1 MVPRSGWVFE
11 NTLCKMDSPFLVSSK
26 LIGSRKSAIA
36 HCGLATRERG
46 PYGGVFPMLE
56 PSFEISPQPLRPQSL
71 RERLEDPGAGA
82 VVTFE
87 GWVRNLNE
95 GKPVIA
101 LEYEVYDELAVKE
114 GQRIL
119 QEGLDRW
126 ELKAVHAVHRSGK
139 LVVGD
144 CAVWVGVAAGHRAQ
158 AFEACRAIIDELKQR
173 VPIWKKEYYEDGET
187 DWLKGAG

>member
-1 MVPRSGWVFE
+1 
-11 NTLCKMDSPFLVSSK
+11 
-26 LIGSRKSAIA
+26 
-36 HCGLATRERG
+36 
-46 PYGGVFPMLE
+46 MLE

-71 RERLEDPGAGA
+71 RKRLEDPGAGG

-119 QEGLDRW
+119 QEALDRW

-187 DWLKGAG
+187 DWLRGAG